1 MNIQELI
8 KYKYLT
14 YLNLFIKFI
23 KLKLMKDNIKIR
35 LVLKINYLIKM
46 SKNIIIQTK
55 LDILMNQYK
64 VL

>member
-35 LVLKINYLIKM
+35 LVLKINYLIKI